1 MERYGYW
8 LLTNQAQYIGTAG
21 SFDWLEGAMNP
32 PLMDKL
38 FHPFS
43 LTVFRFLAN
52 RTAKLLLT
60 THRISAAFKR
70 L

>member
-8 LLTNQAQYIGTAG
+8 LLKKQAQYIGTAG
-21 SFDWLEGAMNP
+21 SFDWLDGAMNS
-32 PLMDKL
+32 PLMDEL
-38 FHPFS
+38 FHPLS

-60 THRISAAFKR
+60 IHRISAAFKG